1 MAKNPK
7 ALLPRLT
14 RTGPNRVV
22 RGDLGAAGT
31 PGLVFSPASGS
42 NAPAVVFAH
51 DWVTRPERYQRTL
64 RHLASWG
71 FVVAAPSTGRGFFAS
86 DKEFAAELTRTL
98 EILRTATFGAGRV
111 RTNPKRLGL
120 VGHGFGA
127 SAAVLAAAKE
137 PDVAG
142 VAALWPSKTTAVSV
156 QAAEEIPAPG
166 LILTTVAEELSL
178 TSNATELA
186 LAWGGGAALRAVP
199 AFAPERLPERR
210 GPLGW
215 LEFDLGAGRN
225 GVHALLTGWLLAV
238 LAKDKDYAAFADPE
252 AELPGV
258 APLDAA
264 AIERNPV
271 SAVRALLG

>member
-22 RGDLGAAGT
+22 RGDLGAAGV

-51 DWVTRPERYQRTL
+51 GWTTHPKRYQRTL

-86 DKEFAAELTRTL
+86 DKDFASDLVRTL
-98 EILRTATFGAGRV
+98 EVLRSATLGEGRV
-111 RTNPKRLGL
+111 RANAKRLGI

-137 PDVAG
+137 PALAG
-142 VAALWPSKTTAVSV
+142 VAALWPSKTTATTV
-156 QAAEEIPAPG
+156 QAAEEIAAPG

-186 LAWGGGAALRAVP
+186 LAWGGEAALRAI
-199 AFAPERLPERR
+199 PEFRPEQLPERR
-210 GPLGW
+210 GPRGLV
-215 LEFDLGAGRN
+215 EFDFGAGRN
-225 GVHALLTGWLLAV
+225 GIHAQLTGWLLAA
-238 LAKDKDYAAFADPE
+238 LAKDKDYAAFANPD

-258 APLDAA
+258 APLDAT

-271 SAVRALLG
+271 SAIRALLG

>member
-7 ALLPRLT
+7 ALIPRLT

-22 RGDLGAAGT
+22 RGDLGSAGT

-51 DWVTRPERYQRTL
+51 DWVTHPRRYQRTL

-86 DKEFAAELTRTL
+86 DKEFAAELARTL

-111 RTNPKRLGL
+111 QTNPERIGL

-137 PDVAG
+137 PGLAG
-142 VAALWPSKTTAVSV
+142 VAALWPSKTTAVV
-156 QAAEEIPAPG
+156 AQAAEEIPAPG
-166 LILTTVAEELSL
+166 LILATVAEELSL

-186 LAWGGGAALRAVP
+186 LAWGGEAALRAIP
-199 AFAPERLPERR
+199 AFEPQRLPERLGPR
-210 GPLGW
+210 GW
-215 LEFDLGAGRN
+215 FEFDLAAGRN

-238 LAKDKDYAAFADPE
+238 LAKDKDYAAFANPE

-258 APLDAA
+258 APLDAS